1 MNFGEEVLLTVES
14 VSKSYG
20 GTPVFDDVSFHLKP
34 ASVTWLRGHNGS
46 GKSTLLNCILG
57 ADEVDTGTISW
68 KGRPRR
74 ETDAAFR
81 GAVSAAVDSNSYFS
95 DVSVIEHLRLI
106 AVCNGVQDSDDAARH
121 WCERCGLATVSDS
134 LPGALSSGQRQRM
147 ALAMAMLRPFELLIL
162 DEPERHLDTEG
173 CAWLANTIDEFVTAG
188 CAVLAAT
195 HNSALVDSIA
205 GAAIELDR

>member
-1 MNFGEEVLLTVES
+1 MSFDLES
-14 VSKSYG
+14 
-20 GTPVFDDVSFHLKP
+20 

-68 KGRPRR
+68 KGHPRR

-106 AVCNGVQDSDDAARH
+106 AVCNGVRGSDEAALH
-121 WCERCGLATVSDS
+121 WCDRSGLAAVSDA

-147 ALAMAMLRPFELLIL
+147 ALAMAMIRPFELLVL

-173 CAWLANTIDEFVTAG
+173 CAWLADTLAEFVAAG
-188 CAVLAAT
+188 RAVLAAT
-195 HNSALVDSIA
+195 HDSALVDSIA
-205 GAAIELDR
+205 GTTIELGR